1 MIRRVFLSFCLF
13 FCLFFS
19 LYAQGSE
26 WGQHSQVIRGQV
38 SVDLENIYAGHVEE
52 EYPLS
57 ITTAGNR
64 ALEES
69 ALFFSAM
76 IYGWSFSY
84 EVGERARRIDE
95 KLELTPQGS
104 IKFGD
109 PALIVTESEVKDM
122 QLIIWADYHLN
133 DAAQK
138 RLQVWRTGMIRN
150 AQAIG
155 YAPHSLKE
163 YPGWIAVKQLALED
177 SARAALRAALRGSE
191 RNRPKH
197 VNGFI
202 SLSSFPRYYIDSG
215 RWTVF
220 ARFRVQITEIIPF
233 AAY

>member
-1 MIRRVFLSFCLF
+1 MTRRLLF

-19 LYAQGSE
+19 LFSSVFAQGTES
-26 WGQHSQVIRGQV
+26 GQYANVIRGSV
-38 SVDLENIYAGHVEE
+38 SVDLENIYAGFVDE

-57 ITTAGNR
+57 PATAGKR
-64 ALEES
+64 ALEETS
-69 ALFFSAM
+69 LFFSAM
-76 IYGWSFSY
+76 VYGWSFSY
-84 EVGERARRIDE
+84 EVGERARKIE
-95 KLELTPQGS
+95 ENMELTPLGS
-104 IKFGD
+104 VQFGD
-109 PALIVTESEVKDM
+109 PALVVTESEVKDM
-122 QLIIWADYHLN
+122 QLIIWADYHLSEPL
-133 DAAQK
+133 QK
-138 RLQVWRTGMIRN
+138 RMQVWRTGMIRN

-155 YAPHSLKE
+155 YAPHSFEK

-202 SLSSFPRYYIDSG
+202 SLAAFPRYFIDAG
-215 RWTVF
+215 RWAAA

>member
-1 MIRRVFLSFCLF
+1 MIRRFLLICLLFSLF
-13 FCLFFS
+13 FPV
-19 LYAQGSE
+19 YAQGTE
-26 WGQHSQVIRGQV
+26 NGQYFDVIRGQV
-38 SVDLENIYAGHVEE
+38 SVDLENIYAGFVDE

-57 ITTAGNR
+57 ADTARRR
-64 ALEES
+64 ALEET

-84 EVGERARRIDE
+84 EIGEKARKIDE
-95 KLELTPQGS
+95 DLELTPLGKIQY
-104 IKFGD
+104 GD
-109 PALIVTESEVKDM
+109 PALVVTEAEIKDM
-122 QLIIWADYHLN
+122 QLVIWADYHLTE
-133 DAAQK
+133 DLQK
-138 RLQVWRTGMIRN
+138 RIQTWRTGMLRN
-150 AQAIG
+150 VQAIG
-155 YAPHSLKE
+155 YAPYTFEK

-202 SLSSFPRYYIDSG
+202 SLAFFPRFFIDSG
-215 RWTVF
+215 RWNVS

>member
-1 MIRRVFLSFCLF
+1 MIRRLLSFCLF
-13 FCLFFS
+13 FSVFAS
-19 LYAQGSE
+19 IYAQGHDI
-26 WGQHSQVIRGQV
+26 GQHAYVIRGQV
-38 SVDLENIYAGHVEE
+38 SVDLENIYAGFVDE

-57 ITTAGNR
+57 ADTARRR
-64 ALEES
+64 ALEET

-84 EVGERARRIDE
+84 EIGEKARKIDE
-95 KLELTPQGS
+95 NLELTPLGS
-104 IKFGD
+104 IKYGD
-109 PALIVTESEVKDM
+109 PALVVTEAEIKDM
-122 QLIIWADYHLN
+122 QLVVWADYHLTE
-133 DAAQK
+133 DLQK
-138 RLQVWRTGMIRN
+138 RIQTWRTGMIRN
-150 AQAIG
+150 VEAIG
-155 YAPHSLKE
+155 YAPYTFEK

-202 SLSSFPRYYIDSG
+202 SLAFFPRFFIDSG
-215 RWTVF
+215 RWNVS

>member
-1 MIRRVFLSFCLF
+1 MIRRLLPICLLFSLF
-13 FCLFFS
+13 FPI
-19 LYAQGSE
+19 YAQGRDI
-26 WGQHSQVIRGQV
+26 GQHAYVIRGNV
-38 SVDLENIYAGHVEE
+38 SVDLENIYAGFVDE

-57 ITTAGNR
+57 ADTARRR
-64 ALEES
+64 ALEET

-84 EVGERARRIDE
+84 EIGEKARKIDE
-95 KLELTPQGS
+95 DLELTPLGKIQY
-104 IKFGD
+104 GD
-109 PALIVTESEVKDM
+109 PALVVTEAEIKDM
-122 QLIIWADYHLN
+122 QLVVWADYHLTE
-133 DAAQK
+133 DLQK
-138 RLQVWRTGMIRN
+138 RLQTWRTGMLRN
-150 AQAIG
+150 IQAVG
-155 YAPHSLKE
+155 YAPYSFDK

-202 SLSSFPRYYIDSG
+202 SLAFFPRFFIDSG
-215 RWTVF
+215 RWNVS

>member
-1 MIRRVFLSFCLF
+1 MSRRLST

-19 LYAQGSE
+19 LFASVYAQGTES
-26 WGQHSQVIRGQV
+26 GQHANVIRGSV
-38 SVDLENIYAGHVEE
+38 SVDLENIYAGFVDE

-57 ITTAGNR
+57 ADTARKR
-64 ALEES
+64 ALEET

-76 IYGWSFSY
+76 IHGWSFSY
-84 EVGERARRIDE
+84 EVGERARKIEE
-95 KLELTPQGS
+95 KMELTPLGS
-104 IKFGD
+104 IKYGD
-109 PALIVTESEVKDM
+109 PALVVTEAEVKDM
-122 QLIIWADYHLN
+122 QLIIWADYNLSEPM
-133 DAAQK
+133 QK
-138 RLQVWRTGMIRN
+138 RMQVWRTGMIRN

-155 YAPHSLKE
+155 YAPSSFEK

-202 SLSSFPRYYIDSG
+202 SLAAFPRYFIDAG
-215 RWTVF
+215 RWAAA

>member
-1 MIRRVFLSFCLF
+1 MIRRLLSFCLF
-13 FCLFFS
+13 FSLFSS
-19 LYAQGSE
+19 LYAQGTES
-26 WGQHSQVIRGQV
+26 GQYDSVIRGQV
-38 SVDLENIYAGHVEE
+38 SVELENIYAGFVDE

-57 ITTAGNR
+57 ADTARRR
-64 ALEES
+64 ALEET

-84 EVGERARRIDE
+84 EIGEKARKIDE
-95 KLELTPQGS
+95 NLELTPLGS
-104 IKFGD
+104 IKYGD
-109 PALIVTESEVKDM
+109 PALVVTEAEIKDM
-122 QLIIWADYHLN
+122 QLVVWADYHLTE
-133 DAAQK
+133 DLQK
-138 RLQVWRTGMIRN
+138 RIQTWRTGMIRN
-150 AQAIG
+150 VGAIG
-155 YAPHSLKE
+155 YAPYSFEK

-202 SLSSFPRYYIDSG
+202 SLAFFPRFFIDSG
-215 RWTVF
+215 RWNVS